1 MKNRKRSGFTLAE
14 VLAVVAILLILFGVI
29 AVNVAARQRSMTRL
43 EFDAIAKEIFIAAQN
58 HLIEAESQG
67 YLGLDEADFGEKV
80 TEEKT
85 DESGKTYQQVTF
97 YDDST
102 NPHKIQ
108 KQMLPDYA
116 VDYAGDFVIHYQAH
130 PARVLDVYYS
140 DPQKSSL
147 LTIAGKSITVGD
159 TNVLEQHR
167 GFESDQVAKREK
179 YPNGAGKWVIG
190 WYGGDGAQTQG
201 VQLEVPTFEI
211 HNEEQL
217 YVKVFDPNVGKKSID
232 GVNNLSYNLK
242 LVVKGKS
249 SGAEKYFTLKSTGG
263 TDIDLGRCV
272 KTDGEK
278 EYSILLDDVSDG
290 LHFAQLTPSKASTTT
305 VDGSF
310 TPGEDLEIFVVAY
323 SSTELTNIAKSGSQD
338 TNSLFADPA
347 PASAGTP
354 ASTEVKY
361 SDVDS
366 GLAAIANFRHLEN
379 LDKKV
384 SGLKKSI
391 SKAAQTSDMDWTAE
405 WKDWK
410 GEEAYWTS
418 RKIQPL
424 DEDSD
429 PTETGCFYPVSPDYA
444 LTYNGNPPK
453 QAAGSDDPAAAPD
466 YRGHV
471 IKNVKVDY
479 SGPAGLF
486 GSMLSGSAVN
496 DLELID
502 FNVKSSDNT
511 GKGNAGALIGTAD
524 GVAVTNVLARNSKE
538 KDGKTTPTVT
548 SSFAAAGGLVGS
560 MSGAS
565 SVTNSAAAL
574 VVSGGTE
581 AGGLIGSMSGGTVTG
596 SYAGGHTTNGKYQDT
611 AGAPLYNVTGATA
624 GGLIGASS
632 ATITNCYA
640 TCSAKGTTAAG
651 GLIGNSGGSVS
662 SCYATGLVDA
672 PNGSGGAL
680 IGTGSASGGDNKY
693 LWIINQDQAWQKAIM
708 NDYTDPAVAGPM
720 IAGPQA
726 SPYAAG
732 DIKDVT
738 VSTDAYRGFLI
749 GSSQAVPYDVPLLKV
764 TYGGKYPM
772 LSIKDLGGAPD
783 VSNYDDLYYVSA
795 HYGDWPMPETL
806 VINN

>member
-1 MKNRKRSGFTLAE
+1 MKNRKRGGFTLAE
-14 VLAVVAILLILFGVI
+14 MLAVVAILLILFGVV

-58 HLIEAESQG
+58 HLIVAESQG
-67 YLGLDEADFGEKV
+67 YLGLSEADDFGERV

-97 YDDST
+97 HYDST
-102 NPHKIQ
+102 DSPKIRE
-108 KQMLPDYA
+108 QMLPPYA
-116 VDYAGDFVIHYQAH
+116 VDYGGTFVISYQAH

-140 DPQKSSL
+140 LPGKSSL
-147 LTIAGKSITVGD
+147 LTVTGTKIVDDDFSDLEAQCKGDANTKNRERFTSQAGTGV
-159 TNVLEQHR
+159 V
-167 GFESDQVAKREK
+167 
-179 YPNGAGKWVIG
+179 G

-232 GVNNLSYNLK
+232 GENTLSYNLK

-249 SGAEKYFTLKSTGG
+249 SKAEKYFSLLKNGNDGS
-263 TDIDLGRCV
+263 DINLGRCV
-272 KTDGEK
+272 ETDGKK
-278 EYSILLDDVSDG
+278 EFSILLDDVVEG
-290 LHFAQLTPSKASTTT
+290 LHFAQIPMTAHDKGT
-305 VDGSF
+305 F

-391 SKAAQTSDMDWTAE
+391 SKAAQTSDMDWAAKWT
-405 WKDWK
+405 DWK

-453 QAAGSDDPAAAPD
+453 QAAGSDDPAAENTD
-466 YRGHV
+466 YRGRV

-486 GSMLSGSAVN
+486 GTLISGSAVN

-502 FNVKSSDNT
+502 FNVKSSGNADT
-511 GKGNAGALIGTAD
+511 DNAGALIGTAN
-524 GVAVTNVLARNSKE
+524 GVAVSNVLVRNSKE
-538 KDGKTTPTVT
+538 KDNKTAATVT
-548 SSFAAAGGLVGS
+548 AASGAAGGLIGS
-560 MSGAS
+560 MTNSG
-565 SVTNSAAAL
+565 SVTNCAAAL
-574 VVSGGTE
+574 IVSGGTD
-581 AGGLIGSMSGGTVTG
+581 AGGLIGSMSGGSVKN
-596 SYAGGHTTNGKYQDT
+596 SYAGGHTDGNGQYSKT
-611 AGAPLYNVTGATA
+611 AYNVTGATA
-624 GGLIGASS
+624 GGLIGTSS
-632 ATITNCYA
+632 ASISNCYS
-640 TCSAKGTTAAG
+640 TCSAEGNTAAG
-651 GLIGNSGGSVS
+651 GLIGSASGTVDNS
-662 SCYATGLVDA
+662 YATGLVSDTA
-672 PNGSGGAL
+672 ASAGAL
-680 IGTGSASGGDNKY
+680 IGTGSVSGGGAGNENYY
-693 LWIINQDQAWQKAIM
+693 LWIINQDQTWQKDIV
-708 NDYTDPAVAGPM
+708 DSKPTDPVTA
-720 IAGPQA
+720 IAGMNGA
-726 SPYAAG
+726 
-732 DIKDVT
+732 
-738 VSTDAYRGFLI
+738 TDADKDTTTFVSFFNGT
-749 GSSQAVPYDVPLLKV
+749 GAAQPYDAKLIAS
-764 TYGGKYPM
+764 YEGKYPM
-772 LSIKDLGGAPD
+772 HLVGA
-783 VSNYDDLYYVSA
+783 SGTYA
-795 HYGDWPMPETL
+795 ATHYGDWPMPETL